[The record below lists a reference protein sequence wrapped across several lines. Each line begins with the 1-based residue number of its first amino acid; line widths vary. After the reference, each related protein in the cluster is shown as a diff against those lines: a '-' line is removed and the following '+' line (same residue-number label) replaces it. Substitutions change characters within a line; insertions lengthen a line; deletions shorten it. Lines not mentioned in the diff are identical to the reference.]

1 MILFRLFR
9 IYGDGNWEFDIEK
22 VIKKSTFIHFWRENS
37 NMLKNSV
44 EPDSA
49 MLSNAQ
55 QFSALLSS
63 FQQFPAM
70 LNNAQQFSAMQC

>member
-1 MILFRLFR
+1 MQQRLYHLSILFKQNEIFP
-9 IYGDGNWEFDIEK
+9 YGDGNWEFDIEK

-49 MLSNAQ
+49 LFSNAQ
-55 QFSALLSS
+55 QFSAVLSI
-63 FQQFPAM
+63 A
-70 LNNAQQFSAMQC
+70 